1 MAPGPAASAV
11 RCPASASSASA
22 VRIHLARPVIECVP
36 PSWSRRSAATGSVIV
51 RSGACADRP
60 RAVKKSRGRPRACY
74 RYRSTTCGKITVAAL
89 RETARL
95 GFILFTLLLTRAALA
110 EDTPL
115 PAAVEQAARTY
126 ITRGALEGP
135 IRFLSS
141 DLLEGRG
148 PATRGDQL
156 ARLYLQTRLE
166 GLGYQGAFA
175 NGAWQQPFDIVG
187 IRGQFPKSWSFQG
200 RSARVDLTWREDY
213 IAVSGLQSESVAI
226 DDAELVFVGYGIQAP
241 EFRWDDYKG
250 TNLTG
255 KILVMMNN
263 DPDWDPNL
271 FAGKRRLYYGR
282 WDYKYESAA
291 RQGAAGAIIIHTTP
305 SAGYPWQ
312 VVQSSW
318 GGEQFALPAGNEP
331 RLRLKAWASE
341 DAVRRLLKSS
351 GYELDQLVASAH
363 SRDFHP
369 LPLGIRTSIGFTNK
383 LASVQTANVGG
394 VLPGSEPQLSAQVV
408 VLSAHHDHFGIGEP
422 DASGDRIHHGAVD
435 NASGCAQVLA
445 IAEAFAALPE
455 RPRRSILAL
464 FVAGEERGL
473 LGSKFYAEHPSVAA
487 GRIAADINIDG
498 GNIFGRTRDATSI
511 ALGKSS
517 LDAVAAR
524 VAATQG
530 RTVKGDQ
537 FPDRGY
543 YYRSDQFSFAR
554 IGVPA
559 LYFSDGTDFI
569 GRPPEWGRQQIEQ
582 WELKKYHQPADKLDD
597 SWNFDGMIED
607 AQLAMLSAWLVAQAD
622 AMPTWK
628 AGDEFEAARKRA
640 LAALGSP

>member
-1 MAPGPAASAV
+1 VDAV
-11 RCPASASSASA
+11 RG
-22 VRIHLARPVIECVP
+22 L
-36 PSWSRRSAATGSVIV
+36 
-51 RSGACADRP
+51 
-60 RAVKKSRGRPRACY
+60 
-74 RYRSTTCGKITVAAL
+74 
-89 RETARL
+89 ARL
-95 GFILFTLLLTRAALA
+95 GIAVAAVGLASGAAAQDAALPGAVEAAARSYLTRA
-110 EDTPL
+110 
-115 PAAVEQAARTY
+115 
-126 ITRGALEGP
+126 ALEGP
-135 IRFLSS
+135 IRFLSA

-166 GLGYQGAFA
+166 GMGYQPAFA

-187 IRGQFPKSWSFQG
+187 IKGQFPKSWSFQG

-213 IAVSGLQSESVAI
+213 IAVSGVQSESVAV

-241 EFRWDDYKG
+241 EFRWDDFKG
-250 TNLTG
+250 TNLAG

-282 WDYKYESAA
+282 WSYKYESAA

-318 GGEQFALPAGNEP
+318 GGEAFELPAGNEP
-331 RLRLKAWASE
+331 RVRVKAWATE
-341 DAVRRLLKSS
+341 DAVRRLLQSD
-351 GYELDQLVASAH
+351 GYDLNKLVASAR

-369 LPLGIRTSIGFTNK
+369 VPLGIRTSLAFTNK
-383 LASVQTANVGG
+383 LSSVQTANVGG
-394 VLPGSEPQLSAQVV
+394 VLRGSDAKLAAQVV

-422 DASGDRIHHGAVD
+422 DASGDRIYHGAVD

-445 IAEAFAALPE
+445 VAQALAALPE
-455 RPRRSILAL
+455 RPRRSVLAL

-473 LGSKFYAEHPSVAA
+473 LGSRYYAEHPTFPA

-517 LDAVAAR
+517 LDEIAAR

-530 RTVKGDQ
+530 RVVKGDQ

-559 LYFSDGTDFI
+559 LFFDDGTDFV
-569 GRPPEWGRQQIEQ
+569 GRPPGWGREQIEQ
-582 WELKKYHQPADKLDD
+582 WELRKYHQPSDRLDD

-622 AMPTWK
+622 ALPAWK
-628 AGDEFEAARKRA
+628 PGDEFEAARKRA
-640 LAALGSP
+640 LAAVGSP

>member
-1 MAPGPAASAV
+1 VIAVSGIGRFAVFAAVFALAGSALAQN
-11 RCPASASSASA
+11 PPLADA
-22 VRIHLARPVIECVP
+22 VQQ
-36 PSWSRRSAATGSVIV
+36 AAHRDI
-51 RSGACADRP
+51 
-60 RAVKKSRGRPRACY
+60 
-74 RYRSTTCGKITVAAL
+74 
-89 RETARL
+89 
-95 GFILFTLLLTRAALA
+95 TRA
-110 EDTPL
+110 
-115 PAAVEQAARTY
+115 
-126 ITRGALEGP
+126 ALEGP

-148 PATRGDQL
+148 PGTRGDQL

-166 GLGYQGAFA
+166 GMGYQAAFA

-187 IRGQFPKSWSFQG
+187 IKGQFPNSWSFQG
-200 RSARVDLTWREDY
+200 RGQRVGLAWREDY
-213 IAVSGLQSESVAI
+213 IAVSGVQKESVVI

-241 EFRWDDYKG
+241 EFQWDDFKG
-250 TNLTG
+250 ANLTG

-263 DPDWDPNL
+263 DPDWDPKL

-282 WDYKYESAA
+282 WVYKYESAA

-312 VVQSSW
+312 VIQSSW
-318 GGEQFALPAGNEP
+318 GDEQFALPAGNEP
-331 RLRLKAWASE
+331 HVRVEAWATE
-341 DAVRRLLKSS
+341 AAVRRLLQSS
-351 GYELDQLVASAH
+351 GYDLDKLVASAH
-363 SRDFHP
+363 TRDFHP
-369 LPLGIRTSIGFTNK
+369 VPLGIRTSITFTNK
-383 LASVQTANVGG
+383 ISSVQTANVGG
-394 VLPGSEPQLSAQVV
+394 VLPGSDARLAAQLV

-422 DASGDRIHHGAVD
+422 DASGDRIYHGAVD

-445 IAEAFAALPE
+445 IAQAFAALPE
-455 RPRRSILAL
+455 RPRRSVLAL

-473 LGSKFYAEHPSVAA
+473 LGSKYYAEHPSVPA

-517 LDAVAAR
+517 LDEIAAR

-530 RTVKGDQ
+530 RVVKGDQ

-559 LYFSDGTDFI
+559 LFFDDGTDFI
-569 GRPPEWGRQQIEQ
+569 GRPPNWGREQIEQ
-582 WELKKYHQPADKLDD
+582 WELKKYHQPSDRLEG

-622 AMPTWK
+622 AMPSWK
-628 AGDEFEAARKRA
+628 PGDEFEAARKRA
-640 LAALGSP
+640 LAAVGGT

>member
-1 MAPGPAASAV
+1 MDAV
-11 RCPASASSASA
+11 RG
-22 VRIHLARPVIECVP
+22 L
-36 PSWSRRSAATGSVIV
+36 
-51 RSGACADRP
+51 
-60 RAVKKSRGRPRACY
+60 
-74 RYRSTTCGKITVAAL
+74 
-89 RETARL
+89 ARL
-95 GFILFTLLLTRAALA
+95 GIAVAAVGLASGAAAQDAALPGAVEAAARSYLTRA
-110 EDTPL
+110 
-115 PAAVEQAARTY
+115 
-126 ITRGALEGP
+126 ALEGP
-135 IRFLSS
+135 IRFLSA

-166 GLGYQGAFA
+166 GMGYQPAFA
-175 NGAWQQPFDIVG
+175 NGAWQQPFDVVG
-187 IRGQFPKSWSFQG
+187 IKGQFPKSWSFQG

-213 IAVSGLQSESVAI
+213 IAVSGVQSESVAV

-241 EFRWDDYKG
+241 EFRWDDFKG
-250 TNLTG
+250 TNLAG

-282 WDYKYESAA
+282 WSYKYESAA
-291 RQGAAGAIIIHTTP
+291 RQGAAAAIIIHTTP

-318 GGEQFALPAGNEP
+318 GGEAFELPAGNEP
-331 RLRLKAWASE
+331 RVRVKAWATE
-341 DAVRRLLKSS
+341 DAVRRLLQSD
-351 GYELDQLVASAH
+351 GYDLNKLVASAR

-369 LPLGIRTSIGFTNK
+369 VPLGIRTSLAFTNK
-383 LASVQTANVGG
+383 LSSVQTANVGG
-394 VLPGSEPQLSAQVV
+394 VLRGSDAKLAAQVV

-422 DASGDRIHHGAVD
+422 DASGDRIYHGAVD

-445 IAEAFAALPE
+445 VAQALAALPE
-455 RPRRSILAL
+455 RPRRSVLAL

-473 LGSKFYAEHPSVAA
+473 LGSRYYAEHPTFPA

-517 LDAVAAR
+517 LDEIAAR

-530 RTVKGDQ
+530 RVVKGDQ

-559 LYFSDGTDFI
+559 LFFDDGTDFI
-569 GRPPEWGRQQIEQ
+569 GRPPGWGREQIEQ
-582 WELKKYHQPADKLDD
+582 WELRKYHQPSDRLDD

-622 AMPTWK
+622 ALPAWK
-628 AGDEFEAARKRA
+628 PGDEFEAARKRA
-640 LAALGSP
+640 LAAVGSP